1 MTAAISI
8 LMIYLNLKDFRQGH
22 MFILSSGNPFVN
34 AYLQSDWFGKGV
46 FLGLFILS
54 AISWSVLIHK
64 GWILFQVRRLSNE
77 FISLFSEKEPLSL
90 QFNRPI
96 KGHVL
101 EAPHPFFEIYKA
113 FKMKALAI
121 INRNHFFL
129 AGNVSFSRG
138 DLDLLESE
146 MYVAIGLQMKK
157 LEKHL
162 FILPTI
168 ATLGPFVG
176 LLGTV
181 WGILLSFS
189 HMQGRSL
196 AGGTEGMLGG
206 LSLALATTVIGL
218 LIAIPALVGNNYL
231 KAALREQRR
240 EMEGFSHLLL
250 SSIEIHYQLGEHA
263 TQSSS
268 SN

>member
-1 MTAAISI
+1 
-8 LMIYLNLKDFRQGH
+8 
-22 MFILSSGNPFVN
+22 MFIFSSGNPFIN
-34 AYLQSDWFGKGV
+34 AYLQSDGFGKGV
-46 FLGLFILS
+46 FLGLLVLS
-54 AISWSVLIHK
+54 AICWSVLIHK
-64 GWILFQVRRLSNE
+64 GWVLFQVRRLSRE

-90 QFNRPI
+90 QFHRPI
-96 KGHVL
+96 RGHLL
-101 EAPHPFFEIYKA
+101 EVPHPFFDIYKA
-113 FKMKALAI
+113 FKAKALAI
-121 INRNHFFL
+121 ISRNHFFL
-129 AGNVSFSRG
+129 GRKGSFSRA

-146 MYVAIGLQMKK
+146 IYVAIGLQMKK

-162 FILPTI
+162 FLLPTI

-189 HMQGRSL
+189 HMQGKSL
-196 AGGTEGMLGG
+196 IGGTEGMLSG

-250 SSIEIHYQLGEHA
+250 SSLEIHYQLGEHA
-263 TQSSS
+263 TQSPSS
-268 SN
+268 T